1 MAKKQKLTVLAVC
14 GSGVVSSSMVEQK
27 LKDILKPVAS
37 VEVIGTLPTAVKD
50 YVDRGGVDFVV
61 TTSPLPDGIGV
72 PVVKGVALL
81 TGIGE
86 DAVIEEILKVAND
99 ILEN

>member
-27 LKDILKPVAS
+27 LKDILKSVAS

-61 TTSPLPDGIGV
+61 TTSPLPNGINV

-99 ILEN
+99 ILAN